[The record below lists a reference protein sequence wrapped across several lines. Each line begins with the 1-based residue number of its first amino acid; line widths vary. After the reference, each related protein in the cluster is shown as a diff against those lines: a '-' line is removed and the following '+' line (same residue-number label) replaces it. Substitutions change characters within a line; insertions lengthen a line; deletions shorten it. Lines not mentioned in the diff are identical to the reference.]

1 MNGNVKNKYGLRN
14 GKIDPNLKAGDET
27 EFKEKVEEGRRF
39 VEMLGGPENL
49 EEILRRCDTEGEVNV
64 EEFLKEKSFQKS

>member
-1 MNGNVKNKYGLRN
+1 
-14 GKIDPNLKAGDET
+14 
-27 EFKEKVEEGRRF
+27 
-39 VEMLGGPENL
+39 MLGGPENL